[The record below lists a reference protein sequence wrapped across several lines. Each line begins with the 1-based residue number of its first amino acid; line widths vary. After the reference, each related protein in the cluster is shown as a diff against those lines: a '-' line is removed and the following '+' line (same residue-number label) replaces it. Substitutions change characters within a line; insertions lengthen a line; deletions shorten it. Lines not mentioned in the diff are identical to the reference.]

1 MADPYAP
8 NEDWQEGYQDGYDT
22 GFFDGMK
29 QGRVQS
35 MNMRTSKSAG
45 RRITPQMFNAQVA
58 SKTKRKVPQKG
69 KAKILTT
76 MTKPIWDKYK
86 KGNGKKTYV
95 TIRAQVSRS
104 QAYKKKVKGMK

>member
-8 NEDWQEGYQDGYDT
+8 TDDWREGYDAGYEAGKYSAT
-22 GFFDGMK
+22 QSYEQEFLNEGFGK
-29 QGRVQS
+29 RALS
-35 MNMRTSKSAG
+35 
-45 RRITPQMFNAQVA
+45 RRYKETKA
-58 SKTKRKVPQKG
+58 KRKMPQKG

>member
-45 RRITPQMFNAQVA
+45 RRMSNPTIKI
-58 SKTKRKVPQKG
+58 SKRKVPQKG
-69 KAKILTT
+69 KAKILTS

-86 KGNGKKTYV
+86 KGNGKKTYID
-95 TIRAQVSRS
+95 IRAQVSRS
-104 QAYKKKVKGMK
+104 AKYKKATKGM